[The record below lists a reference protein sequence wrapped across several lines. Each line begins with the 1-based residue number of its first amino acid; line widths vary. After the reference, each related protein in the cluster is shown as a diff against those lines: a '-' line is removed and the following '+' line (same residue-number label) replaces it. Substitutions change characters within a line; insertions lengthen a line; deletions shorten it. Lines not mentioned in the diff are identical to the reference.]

1 MTAHE
6 KAQREWFKAEIG
18 RRLLALGAS
27 KGTGENYTLETLAG
41 TLAITPYDDWI
52 ACRFDAPARAGQFL
66 TAQPRGRLN
75 PHSGKWNHVYTLAMF
90 KSRQQAGAAVDD
102 FFCELSRVLPAAA

>member
-6 KAQREWFKAEIG
+6 RDQHEWFKAEIG

-27 KGTGENYTLETLAG
+27 GNRLQTLAG
-41 TLAITPYDDWI
+41 PLAITPYDDWI
-52 ACRFDAPARAGQFL
+52 ACRFDSPARAGQLL

-75 PHSGKWNHVYTLAMF
+75 PHSGKWNHVYTPAMF
-90 KSRQQAGAAVDD
+90 KNRQQAQAAVDD
-102 FFCELSRVLPAAA
+102 FFCELARVLPPLP